1 MHRTVPLTTDGRPS
15 SSSSAL
21 PLSPT
26 VAASV
31 GVSNAERPLSSHTLN
46 DSAQWGSLNP
56 IASAYPS
63 NDEQSKVYL
72 ELRDG
77 QVFEGLSFG
86 AEKSISG
93 ELVFQTGMV
102 GYPESVTDPSYRGQ
116 ILVITFP
123 LVGNYGVPSR
133 ETLDELLGDL
143 PKHFESDQIHIAGLV
158 VASYAGETYSH
169 HLATSSLG
177 TWLKEEGVPAMYGVD
192 TRALTKIIR
201 EEGSMLGRMS
211 HGLPSSGPK
220 ITNGLTS
227 NSTINGDVVMGPA
240 SWREH
245 VDEVEWHD
253 QNTRNLVAEVSVKK
267 PRAISPPKAKALFHP
282 SGRPVRVVVVDV
294 GLKYNQLRCL
304 LSRGV
309 EVLVVPWDY
318 DFPALAGKDYD
329 GLFISN
335 GPGDP
340 AMLSQ
345 TIKHISEA
353 MKDGRTPIFG
363 ICLGHQL
370 LARAA
375 GADTLKMKF
384 GNRGHNIPC
393 TNLLSG
399 RCYITSQN
407 HGFAVDS
414 MTLPEGWEE
423 LFVNANDG
431 SNEGIRHVSRPYF
444 SVQFHPESTPGPR
457 DTEFLFDVFIDA
469 IMKSMAT
476 TKALLQPVTFPGG
489 TIDENDRAH
498 PRVKVKKVLVLGSG
512 GLSIGQ
518 AGEFDY
524 SGSQA
529 IKALKQEGIYTVLI
543 NPNIATIQTSK
554 GLADKVY
561 FLPVNA
567 EFVRKVIKH
576 ERPDGIYCTFGG
588 QTALQ
593 VGIQLKDEF
602 EALGV
607 QVLGTPIETIIT
619 TEDRELFARSMESI
633 GEKCAKSASASSL
646 EEALRVVGDIGFP
659 VIVRAAY
666 ALGGLGSGFA
676 ENSEELR
683 ELCTKAFA
691 ASPQVL
697 IERSMKGWKEIEYEV
712 VRDARDNCIT
722 VCNMENFDPLGIHT
736 GDSIVVAPSQTLS
749 DEDYNMLRTTAVNV
763 IRHLGVVGE
772 CNIQYALNPFSREYC
787 IIEVNARLSRSSALA
802 SKATGYPLAFIAAKL
817 GLGIPLNEISN
828 SVTKKTCA
836 CFEPS
841 LDYVVVKIP
850 RWDLKKF
857 TRVSTQ
863 LGSSMKSVGE
873 VMAIGRTFEEAI
885 QKAIRSV
892 DFHNLGFSNI
902 PNPLMSVDDELQT
915 PSDQRMFAIANA
927 MHAGYSVHKIWE
939 MTKIDKWFLSRLKGL
954 SDFSKLMAGFSA
966 TTVPPS
972 LIRQAKQLGFSDRQ
986 LARDLNSNEL
996 AVRRLRAEA
1005 GIQPIVKQIDTV
1017 AAEFPAY
1024 TNYLYLTYNGIESD
1038 ITFDDHGVL
1047 VLGSGVYRIGSS
1059 VEFDWCSVRAIRTLR
1074 QQGFKTVMVNVSCS
1088 SSFDMPFSAQ
1098 TCTKS
1103 IVNSITM
1110 DCSVYHSKHRQSI
1123 TVDWRAPQTF
1133 PPPGLFSC
1141 LLFYSSFLL

>member
-1 MHRTVPLTTDGRPS
+1 M
-15 SSSSAL
+15 A
-21 PLSPT
+21 
-26 VAASV
+26 
-31 GVSNAERPLSSHTLN
+31 RPLSRGVDGADPTLP
-46 DSAQWGSLNP
+46 DSP
-56 IASAYPS
+56 ASAVSISLGGSDRPIS
-63 NDEQSKVYL
+63 PMSPLVKGKTGSVIQAAAGRSFRDEHQKCYL
-72 ELRDG
+72 ELKDG
-77 QVFEGLSFG
+77 RVYEGLSFG
-86 AEKSISG
+86 ANKSVSG

-102 GYPESVTDPSYRGQ
+102 GYPESITDPSYQGQ

-133 ETLDELLGDL
+133 DTLDGLLGDL
-143 PKHFESDQIHIAGLV
+143 PQHFESNRIHVAGLV
-158 VASYAGETYSH
+158 VASYSGEQYSH

-177 TWLKEEGVPAMYGVD
+177 TWLKEQGIPAIFGID
-192 TRALTKIIR
+192 TRALTKVIR
-201 EEGSMLGRMS
+201 EEGSMLGR
-211 HGLPSSGPK
+211 LLQASSSKKTKLNGTTTSL
-220 ITNGLTS
+220 TNGTGDAS
-227 NSTINGDVVMGPA
+227 SQNWRATAETID
-240 SWREH
+240 
-245 VDEVEWHD
+245 WHD
-253 QNTRNLVAEVSVKK
+253 PNEDNLVAQVSVKA
-267 PRAISPPKAKALFHP
+267 PRLVSPPKHKVLQHS
-282 SGRPVRVVVVDV
+282 SGRPVRVVLVDV
-294 GLKYNQLRCL
+294 GHKYNQLRCL

-309 EVLVVPWDY
+309 EVMVVPWDY
-318 DFPALAGKDYD
+318 DFPVLAGKDYD

-335 GPGDP
+335 GPGNP
-340 AMLSQ
+340 AMLSKTVENIQ
-345 TIKHISEA
+345 KA
-353 MKDGRTPIFG
+353 MKEGRTPIFG

-375 GADTLKMKF
+375 GAKTLKMKF

-393 TNLLSG
+393 TNLFSG
-399 RCYITSQN
+399 KCYITSQN

-431 SNEGIRHVSRPYF
+431 SNEGIRHTSRPYF

-457 DTEFLFDVFIDA
+457 DTEFLFDVFIST
-469 IMKSMAT
+469 ILESIKSVDSLA
-476 TKALLQPVTFPGG
+476 KPVNFPGG
-489 TIDENDRAH
+489 TIEDNDKLH
-498 PRVKVKKVLVLGSG
+498 PRVSVKKVLVLGSG

-529 IKALKQEGIYTVLI
+529 IKALKQEGIYTILI

-561 FLPVNA
+561 FLPVTA
-567 EFVRKVIKH
+567 DFVRKVIKH
-576 ERPDGIYCTFGG
+576 ERPDAIYCTFGG

-602 EALGV
+602 EELGV
-607 QVLGTPIETIIT
+607 RVLGTPIETIIT

-633 GEKCAKSASASSL
+633 GEKCAKSASASSMD
-646 EEALRVVGDIGFP
+646 EALRVVNDIGYP

-676 ENSEELR
+676 DNVEELKD
-683 ELCTKAFA
+683 LCVKAFA

-772 CNIQYALNPFSREYC
+772 CNIQYALNPFSKEYC

-817 GLGIPLNEISN
+817 GLNIPLNEISN

-873 VMAIGRTFEEAI
+873 VMSIGRTFEEAI

-892 DFHNLGFSNI
+892 DYQNLGFSNI

-927 MHAGYSVHKIWE
+927 MHDGYTVDKIWE

-954 SDFSKLMAGFSA
+954 SDFSKLVSRFKAHE
-966 TTVPPS
+966 VPPG
-972 LIRQAKQLGFSDRQ
+972 LLREAKQLGFSDRQ
-986 LARDLNSNEL
+986 LATYLDSNEG
-996 AVRRLRAEA
+996 AVRKLRISQ
-1005 GIQPIVKQIDTV
+1005 GIVPVVKQIDTV

-1024 TNYLYLTYNGIESD
+1024 TNYLYLTYNGTESD
-1038 ITFDDHGVL
+1038 LTFDDRGIM

-1059 VEFDWCSVRAIRTLR
+1059 VEFDWCSVRTIRTLR
-1074 QQGFKTVMVNVSCS
+1074 EQGYKTVMVNYNPEVSL
-1088 SSFDMPFSAQ
+1088 PR
-1098 TCTKS
+1098 
-1103 IVNSITM
+1103 NL
-1110 DCSVYHSKHRQSI
+1110 YQSNQI
-1123 TVDWRAPQTF
+1123 D
-1133 PPPGLFSC
+1133 GHC
-1141 LLFYSSFLL
+1141 L

>member
-1 MHRTVPLTTDGRPS
+1 M
-15 SSSSAL
+15 
-21 PLSPT
+21 
-26 VAASV
+26 
-31 GVSNAERPLSSHTLN
+31 
-46 DSAQWGSLNP
+46 
-56 IASAYPS
+56 
-63 NDEQSKVYL
+63 
-72 ELRDG
+72 
-77 QVFEGLSFG
+77 
-86 AEKSISG
+86 
-93 ELVFQTGMV
+93 
-102 GYPESVTDPSYRGQ
+102 
-116 ILVITFP
+116 
-123 LVGNYGVPSR
+123 
-133 ETLDELLGDL
+133 
-143 PKHFESDQIHIAGLV
+143 
-158 VASYAGETYSH
+158 
-169 HLATSSLG
+169 
-177 TWLKEEGVPAMYGVD
+177 
-192 TRALTKIIR
+192 
-201 EEGSMLGRMS
+201 
-211 HGLPSSGPK
+211 
-220 ITNGLTS
+220 
-227 NSTINGDVVMGPA
+227 
-240 SWREH
+240 
-245 VDEVEWHD
+245 
-253 QNTRNLVAEVSVKK
+253 
-267 PRAISPPKAKALFHP
+267 
-282 SGRPVRVVVVDV
+282 DV

-318 DFPALAGKDYD
+318 DFPKLAKAWD

-340 AMLSQ
+340 AMLSPTVNHIAQ
-345 TIKHISEA
+345 TIQEA
-353 MKDGRTPIFG
+353 KVPVFG

-375 GADTLKMKF
+375 GASTLKMKF

-393 TNLLSG
+393 TNLVSG

-414 MTLPEGWEE
+414 TTLPTGWEE

-431 SNEGIRHVSRPYF
+431 SNEGIRHVNRPYF

-457 DTEFLFDVFIDA
+457 DTENLFDVFIDA
-469 IMKSMAT
+469 IIRCSKSAE
-476 TKALLQPVTFPGG
+476 ALSKPVNFPGG
-489 TIDENDRAH
+489 TLEENDKLH
-498 PRVKVKKVLVLGSG
+498 PRVRVKKVLVLGSG

-561 FLPVNA
+561 FLPVTVD
-567 EFVRKVIKH
+567 FVRKVIKH
-576 ERPDGIYCTFGG
+576 ERPDAIYCTFGG

-602 EALGV
+602 KELGV
-607 QVLGTPIETIIT
+607 QVLGTPIDTIIT
-619 TEDRELFARSMESI
+619 TEDRELFARSMEAI
-633 GEKCAKSASASSL
+633 GEKCAQSASATSM
-646 EEALRVVGDIGFP
+646 EEALNAVKGIGYP
-659 VIVRAAY
+659 VIIRAAF

-676 ENSEELR
+676 EDEVQLG
-683 ELCTKAFA
+683 ELCAKAFA
-691 ASPQVL
+691 VSPQVL

-772 CNIQYALNPFSREYC
+772 CNIQYALNPFSKEYC

-892 DFHNLGFSNI
+892 DFNNVGFSDTFNA
-902 PNPLMSVDDELQT
+902 LMSVDDELQT

-927 MHAGYSVHKIWE
+927 MHSGYSVDQVWQ
-939 MTKIDKWFLSRLKGL
+939 MTNIDKWFLRKLKGL
-954 SDFSKLMAGFSA
+954 SDFGKLMTKFTA
-966 TTVPPS
+966 TSIPQQLVWE
-972 LIRQAKQLGFSDRQ
+972 AKRLGFSDRQ
-986 LARDLNSNEL
+986 LAKYWNSNEL
-996 AVRRLRAEA
+996 AVRKLRTEA
-1005 GIQPIVKQIDTV
+1005 GIQPVVKQIDTV

-1024 TNYLYLTYNGIESD
+1024 TNYLYLTYNGSENDVS
-1038 ITFDDHGVL
+1038 FQDHGVM

-1059 VEFDWCSVRAIRTLR
+1059 VEFDWCSVRAVRTLR
-1074 QQGFKTVMVNVSCS
+1074 EQGYKTIMVNVS
-1088 SSFDMPFSAQ
+1088 
-1098 TCTKS
+1098 
-1103 IVNSITM
+1103 
-1110 DCSVYHSKHRQSI
+1110 
-1123 TVDWRAPQTF
+1123 
-1133 PPPGLFSC
+1133 
-1141 LLFYSSFLL
+1141 